1 MKKQRERRYVRAG
14 IAAGAWYN
22 IPEAFKL
29 AAYSVTAVGM
39 RVLFIQVIVTLI
51 ADLTSTDT
59 VMGRLSLAGWC
70 ASTGAPGTYTE
81 EMDE

>member
-1 MKKQRERRYVRAG
+1 
-14 IAAGAWYN
+14 
-22 IPEAFKL
+22 
-29 AAYSVTAVGM
+29 M
-39 RVLFIQVIVTLI
+39 RVLFIQVIVILI